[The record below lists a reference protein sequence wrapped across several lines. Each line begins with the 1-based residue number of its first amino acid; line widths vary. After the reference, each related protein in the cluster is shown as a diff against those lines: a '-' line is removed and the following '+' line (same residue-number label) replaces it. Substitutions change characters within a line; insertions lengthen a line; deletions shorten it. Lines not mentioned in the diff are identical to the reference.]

1 MYFAITG
8 GIACGKSALAG
19 CLAVLG
25 VDILDADD
33 VVHRLQASGGPAI
46 EPIREQF
53 GNEAIDQSGAVDRK
67 WLGERVF
74 ADVEARMRLNAVV
87 HPLVRA
93 CFGQWRDRLGPGQL
107 GAGVIPLLFE
117 TGWQSDWDT
126 VVCIT
131 CPADEQW
138 RRLEGRGLTQEAIR
152 QRIASQWPQERKAR
166 RADHVVRNDG
176 TTEELMVKARD
187 LLQGML
193 EKTI

>member
-74 ADVEARMRLNAVV
+74 R
-87 HPLVRA
+87 
-93 CFGQWRDRLGPGQL
+93 
-107 GAGVIPLLFE
+107 
-117 TGWQSDWDT
+117 
-126 VVCIT
+126 
-131 CPADEQW
+131 
-138 RRLEGRGLTQEAIR
+138 
-152 QRIASQWPQERKAR
+152 
-166 RADHVVRNDG
+166 
-176 TTEELMVKARD
+176 LMVFRSYLAFLSGLKTSVSPGARVTAGKV
-187 LLQGML
+187 QR
-193 EKTI
+193 TVPR